1 MLRSSLLERSARL
14 LDTDIGDDIDD
25 AYALCLL
32 MAEKANVIG
41 VSTVYRNAV
50 KRARIASALISLWG
64 ENIPVYAGESY
75 PDVQLRFSFFRFQNV
90 HFSPVPKPAIP

>member
-1 MLRSSLLERSARL
+1 MNGKSVNYGALI

-50 KRARIASALISLWG
+50 QRARAYFALGRAYSRVCGRELSRSSA
-64 ENIPVYAGESY
+64 A
-75 PDVQLRFSFFRFQNV
+75 F
-90 HFSPVPKPAIP
+90 